1 MVTALPP
8 APPIDSPQFEAITR
22 DWAERAE
29 LIAGEIHVL
38 PAPAFRH
45 QAIVMRL
52 LRAIGDWVAAGPGRG
67 MLFASPIDVELTRR
81 DRVQPDVAWWSLGV
95 DLDVS
100 PGPSPDL
107 AVEVLSPGT
116 RRRDVGVKRL
126 AYESGGVA
134 ELWLVDPDDR
144 SLTQLRRSASDSPRY
159 DRIERRSG
167 DDTLDTPL
175 LPGLAVTVSRLFP
188 V

>member
-1 MVTALPP
+1 MVAALLP
-8 APPIDSPQFEAITR
+8 APPLDSQQFETITR

-52 LRAIGDWVAAGPGRG
+52 VRAIGDWLAAGPERG
-67 MLFASPIDVELTRR
+67 MLFAAPIDVELSRR
-81 DRVQPDVAWWSLGV
+81 DRVRPDVAWWAAGV

-100 PGPSPDL
+100 PGPPPDL

-144 SLTQLRRSASDSPRY
+144 SLTQLRRSVSDSARY
-159 DRIERRSG
+159 DRIARRSG
-167 DDTLDTPL
+167 DDSIETALMPA
-175 LPGLAVTVSRLFP
+175 LAVTVSRLFP
-188 V
+188 A